1 MGKHTTGGGRRVASA
16 KISTLTTD
24 DDRYVPSVFQLMN
37 SGGNFKPS
45 VSADDSL
52 REFRSDQLR
61 LAESG
66 DLVAQRYVEGYRQA
80 YANPRRGREIAGS
93 RLSAQGRQDGVVDLR
108 IQLIRDMRN

>member
-1 MGKHTTGGGRRVASA
+1 MGKRTGGGGRRVTSA
-16 KISTLTTD
+16 RTSTITAD

-37 SGGNFKPS
+37 SGGRFRPS
-45 VSADDSL
+45 SSADDSL
-52 REFRSDQLR
+52 REFRSEQLR

-66 DLVAQRYVEGYRQA
+66 DLVAQRYVEGYRLA

-108 IQLIRDMRN
+108 IQLIRDMQN